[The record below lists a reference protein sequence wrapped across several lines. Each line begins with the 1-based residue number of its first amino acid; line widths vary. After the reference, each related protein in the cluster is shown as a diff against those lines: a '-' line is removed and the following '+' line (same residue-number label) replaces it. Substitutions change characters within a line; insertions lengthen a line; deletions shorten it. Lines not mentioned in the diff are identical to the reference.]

1 MKKITTIA
9 VGTAFAAS
17 MASGVANAVENPF
30 GMTELASGYNVAMS
44 SMEGACGEKDGEGK
58 CGEGKAKAKAKD
70 GKCGGDKAK
79 KDGKCGGDK
88 AKKDGKCGGK

>member
-9 VGTAFAAS
+9 AGAAFAAS
-17 MASGVANAVENPF
+17 MVTGVANAVENPF
-30 GMTELASGYNVAMS
+30 GMTELDNGYQIAMS
-44 SMEGACGEKDGEGK
+44 TMPEGYYGSKDGE
-58 CGEGKAKAKAKD
+58 

-88 AKKDGKCGGK
+88 AKKDGKCGEGKCGGK